1 MGSPFVDKEIRKEVA
16 VELHKDSQVVQN
28 LYRKRDLLLRGDK
41 AHEEI
46 RTVLVVCGG
55 MMRGVYGAGAV
66 AALHRLGLADSFD
79 VVVGISTGACVAGY
93 FLAGEEQ
100 TILGTSLYY
109 GEVARHFSGFLRW
122 PIVDIDYVEQLLRHS
137 SKKLDTA
144 AVLNHR
150 SQFFVGVTDWESG
163 EGCFLDV
170 KRARPDALTA
180 IKASFAMVEIY
191 RRPVVVNENKF
202 TDVSTAMQFP
212 ARKVLQKFEATDMLV
227 IANRS
232 RASAYSQLSWA
243 RRAFAFL
250 GTVVF
255 APRAYVLTTDRTD
268 LWMENMEYLRESK
281 VNVGILWGPD
291 SIGSLTRNSS
301 RIKAAAEEGFRNT
314 LTAFGQPK
322 ESAKLLLP

>member
-1 MGSPFVDKEIRKEVA
+1 M
-16 VELHKDSQVVQN
+16 ELHKDSQVVKN
-28 LYRKRDLLLRGDK
+28 LLLKRDLLSRGDK

-46 RTVLVVCGG
+46 RSVLVICGG

-79 VVVGISTGACVAGY
+79 VVVGISIGACVAGY

-100 TILGTSLYY
+100 VSLGTSIYY
-109 GEVARHFSGFLRW
+109 EEAARHFVSFRHW
-122 PIVDIDYVEQLLRHS
+122 PVVDIDYIEKLMRHS
-137 SKKLDTA
+137 PKKLDTE

-163 EGCFLDV
+163 EGCFLDA
-170 KRARPDALTA
+170 KNARPDPLTA

-191 RRPVVVNENKF
+191 RRPVTVNDGKF

-227 IANRS
+227 VANRS
-232 RASAYSQLSWA
+232 RASAYSQTSWM

-250 GTVVF
+250 GTRVF

-268 LWMENMEYLRESK
+268 LWMENLEYIRESK
-281 VNVGILWGPD
+281 ANVGILWGPD
-291 SIGSLTRNSS
+291 SIGSLTRNPP
-301 RIKAAAEEGFRNT
+301 RLKAAAQEGFCNT
-314 LTAFGQPK
+314 LAAFGQPQ
-322 ESAKLLLP
+322 ESLKLFSP